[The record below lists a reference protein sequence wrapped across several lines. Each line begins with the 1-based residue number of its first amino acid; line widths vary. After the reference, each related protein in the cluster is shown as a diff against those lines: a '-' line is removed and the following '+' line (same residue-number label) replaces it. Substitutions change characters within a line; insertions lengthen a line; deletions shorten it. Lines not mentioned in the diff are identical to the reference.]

1 MNACVCVHVGVC
13 MALWPALAFV
23 FLCARAAS
31 ILHAWLHEFT
41 FVFLDLRGD
50 EVCLCASVR
59 AYVLCIGGA
68 CKSVCACMVGTGLP
82 GSRPPLPSPG
92 PLSEEGAAT
101 PAAKG

>member
-1 MNACVCVHVGVC
+1 